1 MFGGFDGTTGPSD
14 FPRSCIEGLPPQRSP
29 RDPTE
34 RRYATPRTIQDGGS
48 PTPAGDRGISLFSRM
63 ETPCV
68 PGFTDRAG
76 SLGGSRITPS
86 RAWPSAWCDSVGT
99 PNSHISRLNSPAH
112 TYPETNPSPVSSRTR
127 THGRGHRGSLALRCR
142 ALSSPSPRRFIQAD
156 HTTCTNGALATRLAV
171 QASVGPGSALS
182 EVVLFALT
190 QLLSRARLMLGR
202 RERAR

>member
-1 MFGGFDGTTGPSD
+1 MPGRVSLGRSRPSTASAAASAALFGGFDGTTGPSD

-29 RDPTE
+29 RDPN
-34 RRYATPRTIQDGGS
+34 RRRSTTPRTIQDGAS

-76 SLGGSRITPS
+76 SLDGSRITPS

-112 TYPETNPSPVSSRTR
+112 TYPWPALRLHPRERRRPV
-127 THGRGHRGSLALRCR
+127 RGHRGSLALRCR

-156 HTTCTNGALATRLAV
+156 HTTCTHGACPPA
-171 QASVGPGSALS
+171 
-182 EVVLFALT
+182 
-190 QLLSRARLMLGR
+190 
-202 RERAR
+202 